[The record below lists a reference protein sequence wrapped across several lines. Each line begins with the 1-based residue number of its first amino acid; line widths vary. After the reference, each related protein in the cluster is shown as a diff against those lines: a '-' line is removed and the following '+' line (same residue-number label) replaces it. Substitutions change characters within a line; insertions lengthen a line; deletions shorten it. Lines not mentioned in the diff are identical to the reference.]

1 MVRDKT
7 TILAEV
13 NDEDTV
19 LVKEESPMILEN
31 GFVIGADG
39 KTILQ
44 KTIDYG
50 AIIYLYNGQIQELK
64 IQPNKRLGLDADGNL
79 VWL

>member
-1 MVRDKT
+1 MVRDKN

-19 LVKEESPMILEN
+19 KVSKQSSQIVED
-31 GFVIGADG
+31 GFIIGVDN

-44 KTIDYG
+44 KTMDYG
-50 AIIYLYNGQIQELK
+50 AIIYLSNGQIQELK
-64 IQPNKRLGLDADGNL
+64 IQPNKRLGLDTNGNL